1 LWTFMGYSK
10 PYTIFTGVGEV
21 IGGVLLFF
29 RRTTTLGALIVC
41 GMMANV
47 VALNFS
53 YDVGVKIFSSLLLF
67 LAMFLLVPDLRR
79 LMNVFVL
86 NRPIP
91 AANLEGPVPKYW
103 MRNTRIVLHTV
114 LVVLS
119 VYWLAGPSLQGP
131 RERGPRPK
139 SPFYGLYQVEAF
151 IENGRPLELNDANW
165 RRVIF
170 EGQDEMTILTM
181 DDSMLY
187 YYAHVDIATNTVTIS
202 GERDL
207 DSNQQKESLPKSVVA
222 FSWPDPDHLEFRGN
236 LTNQPV
242 IINMRKVD
250 TSKFT
255 LVSRGFHLVQNRAFY
270 R

>member
-1 LWTFMGYSK
+1 M
-10 PYTIFTGVGEV
+10 
-21 IGGVLLFF
+21 
-29 RRTTTLGALIVC
+29 
-41 GMMANV
+41 
-47 VALNFS
+47 
-53 YDVGVKIFSSLLLF
+53 SLY
-67 LAMFLLVPDLRR
+67 
-79 LMNVFVL
+79 

-255 LVSRGFHLVQNRAFY
+255 LVSRGFHLVQNR
-270 R
+270 